1 MTFSDKR
8 VADAVN
14 ANFVAAW
21 VNRGPGFRNLDFHTE
36 QWIFQGDLEAYPT
49 KNICTFFLTPE
60 GKVFYYVA
68 GSYSPEIF
76 LQVLDTASG
85 LRGALFDAA
94 MKESGGDVTKV
105 QRASRS
111 RMTSAGASRRT
122 PRSRRS
128 SDCSTTIAT
137 C

>member
-21 VNRGPGFRNLDFHTE
+21 VNRGPGFQNLDFNTE
-36 QWIFQGDLEAYPT
+36 QWIFQSDMEAYPT

-68 GSYSPEIF
+68 GSYSPELFVKI
-76 LQVLDTASG
+76 LETAST
-85 LRGALFDAA
+85 LRTATSTASA
-94 MKESGGDVTKV
+94 RSTRTPVCSP
-105 QRASRS
+105 QRA
-111 RMTSAGASRRT
+111 G
-122 PRSRRS
+122 
-128 SDCSTTIAT
+128 TT
-137 C
+137 